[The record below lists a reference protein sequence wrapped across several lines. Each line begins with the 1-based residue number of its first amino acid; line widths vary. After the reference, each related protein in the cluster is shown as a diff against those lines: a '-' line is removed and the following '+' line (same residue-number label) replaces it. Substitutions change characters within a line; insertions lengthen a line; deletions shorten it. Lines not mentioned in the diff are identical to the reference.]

1 MTTTWTRTIARIS
14 TGLFA
19 AGLVVAGAGTAFADT
34 PSAGGPGVRTVA
46 VTTVL
51 ADADA
56 DPDADQGDLEAE
68 GDDRDADATPA
79 AHTTQSGAG
88 EPGTQHTGTVSGT
101 FIVTGSGAA
110 DDVVTDQPG
119 RTLNLGAQNL
129 PFSRGFT
136 ALAGAELLQ
145 IHVTSHGPASC
156 KIVFGGKVVA
166 SNSGPFG
173 ADCVY
178 QTI

>member
-1 MTTTWTRTIARIS
+1 MTTTWTQTIARIS

-19 AGLVVAGAGTAFADT
+19 AGLMVAGSGTAFADT
-34 PSAGGPGVRTVA
+34 PSAQGTGVRTVA
-46 VTTVL
+46 ATTVL
-51 ADADA
+51 AES
-56 DPDADQGDLEAE
+56 DADQGDLEAE
-68 GDDRDADATPA
+68 ADDQEADATPA
-79 AHTTQSGAG
+79 AHTAQSGAG
-88 EPGTQHTGTVSGT
+88 EPGTQHTGTVAGT

-136 ALAGAELLQ
+136 APAGAELLQ
-145 IHVTSHGPASC
+145 IHVTSHGPATC